1 MIESM
6 RKKITQILELK
17 NMIELKNLIEH
28 FNSSLDQA
36 GEESA
41 NSKTEFWNCQRY
53 EIAPSRNKKKKI
65 MKNPH

>member
-36 GEESA
+36 GEETA
-41 NSKTEFWNCQRY
+41 NSKTEF
-53 EIAPSRNKKKKI
+53 
-65 MKNPH
+65 